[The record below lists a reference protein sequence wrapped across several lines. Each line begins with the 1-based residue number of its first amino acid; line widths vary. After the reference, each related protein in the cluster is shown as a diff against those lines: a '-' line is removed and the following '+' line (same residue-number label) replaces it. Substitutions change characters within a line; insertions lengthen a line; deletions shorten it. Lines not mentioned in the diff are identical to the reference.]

1 MQQDGG
7 VPAPATPARGRT
19 RLSRA
24 DRRRQLL
31 DVAAELVA
39 ADGVAALTLDRLAA
53 EAGVAAGL
61 PYAYFPSVDAL
72 LIELFDEVVGAI
84 DDEID
89 ELVAQRPDFAVL
101 VRESLRIWMAALRRR
116 RPLLLGLLGGRSNP
130 ALGAHLDRRDRRSR
144 RTWLRV
150 ATDDLGLPPVQADVL
165 AAVLTDSAPAVL
177 ALATSRRRDGD
188 EVVETFVG
196 LVEAAA
202 AGLPSAQR
210 TGSVR

>member
-1 MQQDGG
+1 MPT
-7 VPAPATPARGRT
+7 VAPSPARK

-53 EAGVAAGL
+53 AAGVAAGL

-72 LIELFDEVVGAI
+72 LIELFDKVVGAI

-89 ELVAQRPDFAVL
+89 ELVARRPPFAEL
-101 VRESLRIWMAALRRR
+101 VRESLRVWLAALRRR
-116 RPLLLGLLGGRSNP
+116 RPLLLALLDGRANP
-130 ALGAHLDRRDRRSR
+130 ALAAHLDRRDRRSR
-144 RTWLRV
+144 RTWTRV
-150 ATDDLGLPPVQADVL
+150 ATDDVGLETVQADVL

-177 ALATSRRRDGD
+177 ALATSRRRNAD
-188 EVVETFVG
+188 EVVETFVR
-196 LVEAAA
+196 LAEVAAR
-202 AGLPSAQR
+202 PIPER
-210 TGSVR
+210 

>member
-1 MQQDGG
+1 M
-7 VPAPATPARGRT
+7 PAPVTPTRTRT

-39 ADGVAALTLDRLAA
+39 ADGVAALTLDRLAS

-61 PYAYFPSVDAL
+61 PYAYFPSVDEL
-72 LIELFDEVVGAI
+72 LIELFDGVVGTI
-84 DDEID
+84 DDDID
-89 ELVAQRPDFAVL
+89 ELVARRPPFAEL
-101 VRESLRIWMAALRRR
+101 VRESLGIWLAALRGR
-116 RPLLLGLLGGRSNP
+116 RPLLLALLDGRSNP
-130 ALGAHLDRRDRRSR
+130 ALAAHLDRRDRRAR

-150 ATDDLGLPPVQADVL
+150 ATDDLGLPPVPADVL

-177 ALATSRRRDGD
+177 ALATSRRRSTD
-188 EVVETFVG
+188 EVIGTFVR

-202 AGLPSAQR
+202 GAFPSAQR
-210 TGSVR
+210 TDSVR

>member
-1 MQQDGG
+1 MQQNGG
-7 VPAPATPARGRT
+7 VTPATAPAPRK

-31 DVAAELVA
+31 DVAGDLVA

-53 EAGVAAGL
+53 AAGVAAGL
-61 PYAYFPSVDAL
+61 PYAYFPSIDEL

-84 DDEID
+84 DDDID
-89 ELVAQRPDFAVL
+89 ALVARRPPFADL
-101 VRESLRIWMAALRRR
+101 VRESLGIWLGALRRR
-116 RPLLLGLLGGRSNP
+116 RPLLLALLDGRSNP
-130 ALGAHLDRRDRRSR
+130 ALAAHLDGRDRRAR

-150 ATDDLGLPPVQADVL
+150 ATDDLGLPPVHADVL

-177 ALATSRRRDGD
+177 ALATSRRRNGD
-188 EVVETFVG
+188 EVIGTFVR

-202 AGLPSAQR
+202 GGFASGQR
-210 TGSVR
+210 TDSVR